1 VKDSARL
8 WLAVEN
14 GADEFYLLQRVC
26 LSFSPQPKLYW
37 ARDGIEA
44 RDYLAGAG
52 PFGDRHRFP
61 LPILIL
67 SDIKMPRFD
76 GFELL
81 EWVKLQPHLS
91 KIPFVILTSSNL
103 QADVARADEFGADQY
118 LVKPV
123 DFGAFVVVLNEVQD
137 FLK

>member
-1 VKDSARL
+1 M
-8 WLAVEN
+8 
-14 GADEFYLLQRVC
+14 
-26 LSFSPQPKLYW
+26 
-37 ARDGIEA
+37 EA
-44 RDYLAGAG
+44 RDYLTGAV
-52 PFGDRHRFP
+52 PFGDWQGFP
-61 LPILIL
+61 LPALIL

-91 KIPFVILTSSNL
+91 NIPFVILTSSDL
-103 QADVARADEFGADQY
+103 QTDLARADEFGADQY

-123 DFGAFVVVLNEVQD
+123 DFGAFVAVLNEVQD